1 MAAHLWK
8 LHLMVNIITRENRG
22 GNQLRTSRGIVGLL
36 LAVSLCLTSW
46 TGVSFAA
53 EAPGIVG
60 LDILSVNDFHG
71 ALIES
76 GRNPG
81 AAKLGAFLRSEWEK
95 NPYGT
100 IFLSAGDM
108 FQGSPDSNLLYGKT
122 VVEVLNA
129 LRFDAMTL
137 GNHEF
142 DWGLDKLQARINEST
157 YPYVSANVR
166 EKEPKGRLDFLR
178 PFVMLERCGVKIAV
192 IGIVTPETAYTTGPK
207 IVAPFEFRD
216 PATVVKE
223 LLPVVR
229 QQGAEV
235 IIVLSHLASYQ
246 DEKTGQVT
254 GEAAD
259 LARSAP
265 GIDAVVSGHSHKTV
279 AGKVDGIPVVQA
291 YYNGRALGKISLV
304 YSRREQKI
312 LVSSV
317 QSMDTPVKNAKADP
331 AVGAIVER
339 SQWEIAP
346 VKNVPLG
353 RTVADLSHDRNELSV
368 LGQWS
373 SDVLRQATQADIAFQ
388 NGGGLRASIPA
399 GAITMGNLYE
409 VMPFDNTLVTMD
421 LTGEQV
427 LQVLNHGIHGKAGTV
442 QYSGLKLVV
451 DSSRPYGSQLVEVR
465 LSDGRLLDAAATY
478 RIVTN
483 DFMAAG
489 GDEFTMFKQGSN
501 VKDTFVPLRDALA
514 DAVKKAG
521 TLNIKLDDRLRDL
534 RLDLLKPAA

>member
-81 AAKLGAFLRSEWEK
+81 AGKLGAFLRSEWEK

-129 LRFDAMTL
+129 LRLDAMTL

-259 LARSAP
+259 LARSAR

-317 QSMDTPVKNAKADP
+317 QSMETPVKGAKADT

-339 SQWEIAP
+339 SQWEISP

-388 NGGGLRASIPA
+388 NGGGLRTSIPA

-489 GDEFTMFKQGSN
+489 GDEFTMFKKGSN

>member
-1 MAAHLWK
+1 MK
-8 LHLMVNIITRENRG
+8 
-22 GNQLRTSRGIVGLL
+22 TSRGVIGLL
-36 LAVSLCLTSW
+36 LVVSLCITSW
-46 TGVSFAA
+46 TGVSSAA
-53 EAPGIVG
+53 EMPGIVG
-60 LDILSVNDFHG
+60 IDILSVNDFHG
-71 ALIES
+71 ALLES

-81 AAKLGAFLRSEWEK
+81 AAKLGAFVRSEWAK

-100 IFLSAGDM
+100 VFLSAGDM

-129 LRFDAMTL
+129 LHLDAMTL

-142 DWGLDKLQARINEST
+142 DWGLDKLQARALEST
-157 YPYVSANVR
+157 FPYVSANVR
-166 EKEPKGRLDFLR
+166 EKDSKGRLSFVQ
-178 PFVMLERCGVKIAV
+178 PYVMLERCGVKIAV

-216 PATVVKE
+216 PSTVVKE

-229 QQGAEV
+229 QQGAELV
-235 IIVLSHLASYQ
+235 IVLSHLASYS
-246 DEKTGQVT
+246 DKATGQVV
-254 GEAAD
+254 GDAAKMVQ
-259 LARSAP
+259 STP
-265 GIDAVVSGHSHKTV
+265 GIDAVVSGHSHQTV

-291 YYNGRALGKISLV
+291 YYNGRALGKISFV

-312 LVSSV
+312 IASYV
-317 QSMDTPVKNAKADP
+317 QSMETPIKDAKADP
-331 AVGAIVER
+331 EIGAIVER

-353 RTVADLSHDRNELSV
+353 RTVTDLSHDRNELSV

-373 SDVLRQATQADIAFQ
+373 SDVLRQTAKADIAFQ
-388 NGGGLRASIPA
+388 NGGGLRTSIPA

-427 LQVLNHGIHGKAGTV
+427 LQVLNHGINGKAGTV
-442 QYSGLKLVV
+442 QYSGLKLVI
-451 DSSRPYGSQLVEVR
+451 DSSRPYGEQLIEVR
-465 LSDGRLLDAAATY
+465 LSDGRLLDTSTTY

-489 GDEFTMFKQGSN
+489 GDEFTMLKQGRN
-501 VKDTFVPLRDALA
+501 TTDTFIPLRDALA
-514 DAVKKAG
+514 DAIKKAG
-521 TLNIKLDDRLRDL
+521 TLNIKLDDRLQDL
-534 RLDLLKPAA
+534 RGAMLKPAA